1 MCGFR
6 TCAVLAAWL
15 FVVVTL
21 PACSLLQQLQQ
32 VFPQTELPPQPP
44 VPPEAAPPPPPSAAS
59 QAPPSPDE
67 AQAEMTQWLH
77 EHGYKSFQIS
87 AILGDARDESG
98 FNPCIQGRGGFSYT
112 FQWSGRRLAQLHE
125 FAHTN
130 GCPQLRV
137 QMAFAD
143 YELRNEPKFAC
154 FWNATTAGEAYAALR
169 RGFGRG
175 SC

>member
-1 MCGFR
+1 
-6 TCAVLAAWL
+6 
-15 FVVVTL
+15 
-21 PACSLLQQLQQ
+21 
-32 VFPQTELPPQPP
+32 
-44 VPPEAAPPPPPSAAS
+44 
-59 QAPPSPDE
+59 
-67 AQAEMTQWLH
+67 MTQWLW
-77 EHGYKSFQIS
+77 EHGYKDFQIS

-98 FNPCIQGRGGFSYT
+98 FNPCIQGPGGFSYT

-130 GCPQLRV
+130 GCPHIRT

-143 YELRNEPKFAC
+143 WELRNQPQFAC
-154 FWNATTAGEAYAALR
+154 FWNATTAGEAYTALR

>member
-1 MCGFR
+1 MCRFR

-15 FVVVTL
+15 VVMLAL

-32 VFPQTELPPQPP
+32 VFPPTQLPPQPP
-44 VPPEAAPPPPPSAAS
+44 VPVEAAPAPPPPQSL
-59 QAPPSPDE
+59 APPSPDE
-67 AQAEMTQWLH
+67 AQAEMTQWLRD
-77 EHGYKSFQIS
+77 HGYKSFQIS

-98 FNPCIQGRGGFSYT
+98 FNPCIQGPGGFSYT
-112 FQWSGRRLAQLHE
+112 FQWAGRRLAQLHE
-125 FAHTN
+125 FAHTK
-130 GCPQLRV
+130 GCPQLQV

-143 YELRNEPKFAC
+143 WELRNQPQFAC
-154 FWNATTAGEAYAALR
+154 FWSATTAAGAYAALR